1 VAALPV
7 TLLNNRPTRINWR
20 RHDNLPSHVLRN
32 AFFTVLVPT
41 ERGYVVDLIDDET
54 KETRRYAVEFLKVDG
69 DDNWYLLEQQNGHW
83 YTGPQNCVDILN
95 NYGLG
100 WWRITDPEHPDWK
113 APATTSTEE
122 EILSGGLHHIV
133 TTQGTQ
139 PLTQEQPP
147 TVLQEI
153 VRTASQGQEI
163 PTNIPPVMAHIQE
176 EQANITIT
184 APAPSP
190 RNGEGGN
197 LLGTPPPVFMGDRTK
212 AQAFL
217 DAIAVWRAVN
227 YKKEVMRDPYTR
239 TALILTFIKGD
250 NVNSWAKHQLKI
262 LNQNQENNPDPT
274 GKPDEDW
281 WDTFEQNFKNAFT
294 FTASKET
301 ALAKLEKLAMTQG
314 DLDTYIATFNRLLDK
329 AEFLP
334 RDKGAIEMFKRGLT
348 IGLKINCI
356 KRKPKPETMEEWQEA
371 ARQEHLDYLEVQ
383 QALGKNPYNIKDNVL
398 HTLCKKQGSGGGNS
412 KMQYWKA
419 KGPDAM
425 EVDNTLSKEP
435 KDEISEGGPRKKL
448 TDKEKAA
455 LRLLGLCYF
464 CRGKDHLSKNCP
476 KKPPFQ
482 GWDKKTSSGRA
493 PTRPPPNKWN
503 KPRVRSAE
511 TEGEQILLTREYV
524 QKNFQ
529 DMVLLLDE
537 NERAEALGK
546 AAQQLPDF

>member
-1 VAALPV
+1 
-7 TLLNNRPTRINWR
+7 
-20 RHDNLPSHVLRN
+20 
-32 AFFTVLVPT
+32 
-41 ERGYVVDLIDDET
+41 
-54 KETRRYAVEFLKVDG
+54 
-69 DDNWYLLEQQNGHW
+69 
-83 YTGPQNCVDILN
+83 
-95 NYGLG
+95 
-100 WWRITDPEHPDWK
+100 
-113 APATTSTEE
+113 
-122 EILSGGLHHIV
+122 
-133 TTQGTQ
+133 
-139 PLTQEQPP
+139 
-147 TVLQEI
+147 
-153 VRTASQGQEI
+153 
-163 PTNIPPVMAHIQE
+163 MAHIQE
-176 EQANITIT
+176 EQANVTIT

-197 LLGTPPPVFMGDRTK
+197 LLGTPPSVFTGDRTK

-301 ALAKLEKLAMTQG
+301 ALAKLEKLTMTQG
-314 DLDTYIATFNRLLDK
+314 DLDTYIATFNRLLDE
-329 AEFLP
+329 AEFSP
-334 RDKGAIEMFKRGLT
+334 RNKGAIEMFKRGLT

-356 KRKPKPETMEEWQEA
+356 KRKPKPETMDEWQEA
-371 ARQEHLDYLEVQ
+371 AQQEHLDYLEVQ

-398 HTLCKKQGSGGGNS
+398 HTLRKKQGGGVGNS
-412 KMQYWKA
+412 KTQYWKA

-425 EVDNTLSKEP
+425 EVDNTLVEET
-435 KDEISEGGPRKKL
+435 KDKIFESGPHKKL
-448 TDKEKAA
+448 TDEERAA

-476 KKPPFQ
+476 EKPPSQ
-482 GWDKKTSSGRA
+482 GRDKKTSFGRP
-493 PTRPPPNKWN
+493 PTRPPSNKWN
-503 KPRVRSAE
+503 KPKVRSAE